1 MPINWRVFGTV
12 FLLIGSNAFMTFAW
26 YYHVKRQAWPLLAAI
41 GISWLIALPE
51 YCLQVPAN
59 RMGHVDYGGP
69 MTLPQLKIIQE
80 VITLAV
86 FLVFTIWVAGEKP
99 RGTDL
104 AAMALVACGVVVAMW
119 GRMNGGS

>member
-1 MPINWRVFGTV
+1 MFGTV
-12 FLLIGSNAFMTFAW
+12 ALLAASNGFMTFAW
-26 YYHVKRQAWPLLAAI
+26 YYHVKRKAWPLLVAI

-59 RMGHVDYGGP
+59 RMGHVDHGGP
-69 MTLPQLKIIQE
+69 FTLPQLKILQE

-86 FLVFTIWVAGEKP
+86 FLVFTICIAGEKP

-104 AAMALVACGVVVAMW
+104 AAMGLIAGAVVVAMW
-119 GRMNGGS
+119 GRMNGS